1 MPAPRVLERRF
12 SALVGIVV
20 QRADARQACAVEIC
34 KHSALI
40 FGLGTDVLLMLI
52 ARGPL
57 AEVLPRLSAH
67 PWNQLLLVTNRYVGL
82 TRPVLDA
89 ALWALYGAHIG
100 AWRVQPLPA
109 GYEPDEQ
116 ARAGARDVLD
126 AVVFFH
132 MQLGGSPRSSSR

>member
-12 SALVGIVV
+12 SALVGVVV
-20 QRADARQACAVEIC
+20 QRANARDACAVEIC

-40 FGLGTDVLLMLI
+40 LGLGTDGFLMLI

-57 AEVLPRLSAH
+57 SEALPRLGAH

-89 ALWALYGAHIG
+89 ALWALYGAHVG

-116 ARAGARDVLD
+116 ARAGARDALD

-132 MQLGGSPRSSSR
+132 MQLGRGPRSPR